1 MFTKIIEWLL
11 DAKSMLQSIDLAS
24 VLGTAWVGPNLTM
37 WDVMTILFFSGTL
50 VSIFVHEVESDED
63 IDDIN

>member
-1 MFTKIIEWLL
+1 MFSDILGWII
-11 DAKSMLQSIDLAS
+11 DAKTMLQSIDLAS
-24 VLGTAWVGPNLTM
+24 VLGSAWVGPNLTM

-50 VSIFVHEVESDED
+50 VSIFVHDADSDED

>member
-11 DAKSMLQSIDLAS
+11 DAKTMLQSIDLAS

-50 VSIFVHEVESDED
+50 VSIFVHDADSDED

>member
-1 MFTKIIEWLL
+1 MFSDILGWII
-11 DAKSMLQSIDLAS
+11 DAKTMLQSIDLAS
-24 VLGTAWVGPNLTM
+24 VLGSAWVGPNLTM

-50 VSIFVHEVESDED
+50 VSIFVHDSDSDED